1 MFKISSFPKKK
12 LKWWRENEASIDFNP
27 NFQRT
32 SRVWKDKDKAFLIDS
47 ILNGFDIPKIYIA
60 DFTKHNIPALNL
72 WKAIRR
78 PCAATAATIAP
89 TANRSASAL

>member
-32 SRVWKDKDKAFLIDS
+32 SRVWKDKDKASELS
-47 ILNGFDIPKIYIA
+47 G
-60 DFTKHNIPALNL
+60 
-72 WKAIRR
+72 
-78 PCAATAATIAP
+78 
-89 TANRSASAL
+89 